1 MMWWGDPSQMAWG
14 ITGMVMMAVFW
25 IGILAVVWLAV
36 VRLSDRGRDRPDG
49 PEEILKT
56 RLARGEITPE
66 EYRRLRDE
74 LRS

>member
-1 MMWWGDPSQMAWG
+1 MMWWGDPGHMAWG

-56 RLARGEITPE
+56 RLARGEIPPE